1 MRVASSEVQG
11 HRQVSNQ
18 GVVVTTVLR
27 TVLTA
32 ARVRRTT
39 RHLVGVSFCD
49 GCAQVSDSASRVAER
64 RRHAQMTAFTHAR

>member
-1 MRVASSEVQG
+1 M
-11 HRQVSNQ
+11 
-18 GVVVTTVLR
+18 TTIFR

-39 RHLVGVSFCD
+39 RHLAGVSFCD

-64 RRHAQMTAFTHAR
+64 RRHARTTAFTHAR

>member
-1 MRVASSEVQG
+1 M
-11 HRQVSNQ
+11 
-18 GVVVTTVLR
+18 TTILR

-39 RHLVGVSFCD
+39 RHLAGVSFCD